1 MASTQPAGG
10 SAEGPKPPEGN
21 KLKRL
26 LLRYDPPALGAEFTD
41 PTGQLVVR
49 RVALPDLREQHIDL
63 GDLASQIV
71 EIEPDI
77 HIRHKPMVFKILL
90 RLEQE
95 LCMKRNK
102 FFNFGNIADKFRSK
116 GATTAAAAAT
126 SPASTSH
133 ANTRLI
139 TKDDMGLGDMSSRGS
154 TPQPI
159 NPVTGKDAKITN
171 KLEFA
176 SRGSTPVNDIGI
188 LSKYDTL
195 STLKSQTFFH
205 FLFFVGFDSLNIVL
219 TKSEY

>member
-95 LCMKRNK
+95 LKKNLAK
-102 FFNFGNIADKFRSK
+102 NVFGYLARCEEKIRTTTLKNSK
-116 GATTAAAAAT
+116 N
-126 SPASTSH
+126 H
-133 ANTRLI
+133 
-139 TKDDMGLGDMSSRGS
+139 
-154 TPQPI
+154 
-159 NPVTGKDAKITN
+159 AKIVQN
-171 KLEFA
+171 A
-176 SRGSTPVNDIGI
+176 GQMP
-188 LSKYDTL
+188 SKFENRALKTL
-195 STLKSQTFFH
+195 FE
-205 FLFFVGFDSLNIVL
+205 I
-219 TKSEY
+219 